1 MRTFFSCI
9 AAALLAFASI
19 FLSSCPALAVGNE
32 PLKGGLEI
40 VAREVIRQINRSQG
54 REPTEVVP
62 EGLAVVVG
70 SFNSPPSLK
79 AAGGPGITQLLQ
91 DALVSMGVQSE
102 GPQAFQVTGRVSKET
117 LAENDDD
124 SFKQPAITITAV
136 LSDSSGSDLASVKH
150 NVFGDAPLQFIGG
163 TGTLPVSV
171 EGKPSPERAQAIEDA
186 IQEPTTSLSDA
197 ETRPAAD
204 SPFGVEVLV
213 AGQARVPSV
222 IDGRSFVD
230 LSRGEE
236 YSVRLHNQSDKEI
249 AVTLTIDGINMF
261 AFSEFGDFSGQV
273 LVPPQSHITVP
284 GWVITTTK
292 TDAFTIT
299 GYAESAAKELLV
311 SDRKSVV

>member
-1 MRTFFSCI
+1 
-9 AAALLAFASI
+9 
-19 FLSSCPALAVGNE
+19 
-32 PLKGGLEI
+32 
-40 VAREVIRQINRSQG
+40 
-54 REPTEVVP
+54 
-62 EGLAVVVG
+62 
-70 SFNSPPSLK
+70 
-79 AAGGPGITQLLQ
+79 
-91 DALVSMGVQSE
+91 
-102 GPQAFQVTGRVSKET
+102 
-117 LAENDDD
+117 
-124 SFKQPAITITAV
+124 
-136 LSDSSGSDLASVKH
+136 VKH

-311 SDRKSVV
+311 SESEVGVITAMFSETVEGSGRDPNATARGRQIGKAYKKVNRVVKQPIAVVSVRYNAPGQ